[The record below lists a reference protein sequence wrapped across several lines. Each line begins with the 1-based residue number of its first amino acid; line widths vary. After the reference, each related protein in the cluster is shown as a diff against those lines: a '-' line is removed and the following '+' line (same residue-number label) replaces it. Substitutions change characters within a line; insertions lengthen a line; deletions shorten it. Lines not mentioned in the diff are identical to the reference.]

1 MKKNH
6 QYALTASLIL
16 CLGFTICLAA
26 NKVHSGTMR
35 KYSRYVMPTSG
46 IRMQTPVQRTPAKC

>member
-16 CLGFTICLAA
+16 FLTFTICQAA
-26 NKVHSGTMR
+26 DKVHSGTMR
-35 KYSRYVMPTSG
+35 KYSRYVL
-46 IRMQTPVQRTPAKC
+46 PARNTTRFHNAVSLKA